1 MFQDRFGPP
10 EQAPNGDPY
19 PGKRCVYGPEAWQ
32 EGLRQKGWTLITIML
47 ISLAAETCGTTAS
60 LLGQGDNQVVLLKI
74 PPEDVLMREN
84 QTERGY
90 VNNFVAVLTRYAN
103 DAGIPIK
110 PLETW
115 QAAKLFEYSRKYHYE
130 GAQVS
135 CALKKVSRLAS
146 EANQVIPTVNGDL
159 SGLYSTG
166 ASATSE
172 DLTPGCAYTTT
183 LFEAM
188 HLLRR
193 AMPWLREKSLGHSI
207 VAATNTRT
215 LGGFPV
221 TSYPNFCMR
230 AVQDS
235 LTTGL
240 HWLRTLL
247 SRGSTCA
254 AAWSYSTRNAR

>member
-1 MFQDRFGPP
+1 MRP
-10 EQAPNGDPY
+10 
-19 PGKRCVYGPEAWQ
+19 
-32 EGLRQKGWTLITIML
+32 KGWTLITIML
-47 ISLAAETCGTTAS
+47 IALAAETCGTTAS

-74 PPEDVLMREN
+74 PPADALLREE
-84 QTERGY
+84 QDERGY
-90 VNNFVAVLTRYAN
+90 VDNFVNVLTRYAQ

-115 QAAKLFEYSRKYHYE
+115 QAAKLFEYSRKYHFE

-135 CALKKVSRLAS
+135 CALKKISRLAS
-146 EANQVIPTVNGDL
+146 EANQVIPTVNGDI

-166 ASATSE
+166 ASAASE
-172 DLTPGCAYTTT
+172 DLTPGCAYVTT
-183 LFEAM
+183 LVESM

-193 AMPWLREKSLGHSI
+193 SMPWLREKSLGHSI
-207 VAATNTRT
+207 VLSTNTRT

-240 HWLRTLL
+240 HWLRTLIN
-247 SRGSTCA
+247 RGSTCLA
-254 AAWSYSTRNAR
+254 AEEMVHLIRKGRVDYESLVKDPTSLPLAPPCNLSTT